1 MINFTIPGTGESGHL
16 CGEMLLSAILGPF
29 AGFLTMIG
37 VLLIQCLMFADGG
50 ILALGCNIWNM
61 AFYGCFIGE
70 MFIWRPIM
78 NRCMTKK
85 RIIAASIIGCTLT
98 LQLGAFSVVLETLF
112 SGISELSFEAFVMA
126 MQPIHLVIGMVE
138 GLITAAVLC
147 FIYDA
152 RPELLCNSES
162 DFGKKQGR
170 FTYRQTILLVT
181 TVMPREVRKL

>member
-1 MINFTIPGTGESGHL
+1 
-16 CGEMLLSAILGPF
+16 
-29 AGFLTMIG
+29 
-37 VLLIQCLMFADGG
+37 
-50 ILALGCNIWNM
+50 
-61 AFYGCFIGE
+61 
-70 MFIWRPIM
+70 M